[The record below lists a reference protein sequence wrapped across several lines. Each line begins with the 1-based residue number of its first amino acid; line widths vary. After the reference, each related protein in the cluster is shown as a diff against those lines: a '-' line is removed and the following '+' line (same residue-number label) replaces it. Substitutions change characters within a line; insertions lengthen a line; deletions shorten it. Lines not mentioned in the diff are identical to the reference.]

1 MGLHFDL
8 SYWIARGL
16 RTRMKPH
23 RLKSVLPNLLE
34 TIRTVEWMKQVA
46 RQARAEGRPAGLV
59 PTMGALHAGHLSLV
73 SAALAEC
80 QPVIASIFVNP
91 SQFGPREDFQKYPRT
106 FEADSA
112 KLEDAGVDYLFA
124 PEAAEIYPP
133 GFRTW
138 VNVEGLSDRL
148 EGRARKG
155 HFRGVTT
162 VVLKLLEI
170 VQPQKAFFGRK
181 DAQQA
186 RIIRQMARDLHL
198 DSEIVVCPIVREAD
212 GLAMSSRNT
221 YLNPKERR
229 AATILFRA
237 LDEARTAISH
247 GERDALRLTAA
258 IRELLRAEP
267 LAEPEYVELVD
278 AETLE
283 AVTRLRG
290 ACLALLAVRVG
301 AVRLID
307 NLLIEQHEE
316 DFHSTL

>member
-1 MGLHFDL
+1 
-8 SYWIARGL
+8 
-16 RTRMKPH
+16 
-23 RLKSVLPNLLE
+23 LE
-34 TIRTVEWMKQVA
+34 TIHTIEWMKQVA
-46 RQARAEGRPAGLV
+46 RQARAEGRSTGFV

-73 SAALAEC
+73 RAALAES

-91 SQFGPREDFQKYPRT
+91 TQFGPSEDFQKYPRAL
-106 FEADSA
+106 EADSK

-124 PEAAEIYPP
+124 PEPSEIYPP

-138 VNVEGLSDRL
+138 VNVEGLSERL
-148 EGRARKG
+148 EGRVRHG

-162 VVLKLLEI
+162 VVLKLLQI
-170 VQPQKAFFGRK
+170 VQPQKSFFGRK

-198 DSEIVVCPIVREAD
+198 DSEIVVCPIVRETD
-212 GLAMSSRNT
+212 GLAMSSRNA
-221 YLNPKERR
+221 YLNPEERR

-237 LDEARTAISH
+237 LDGARASISH

-258 IRELLRAEP
+258 MRETLRLEP
-267 LAEPEYVELVD
+267 LAEPDYVELVD

-283 AVTRLRG
+283 PVTRLRG
-290 ACLALLAVRVG
+290 VCLALIAVRIG

-307 NLLIEQHEE
+307 NLLIEERE
-316 DFHSTL
+316 GAFHTTL